1 MVVARDEWHLGHHR
15 GGALSARLHL
25 NLGSRLGVSL
35 AHVSHG
41 DVFAEHGGETTAGDV
56 ADLLVADEDLASAA
70 RRRALPG
77 EAQTD
82 AAARHA
88 LRQLF
93 LDGLAA
99 DEVARVAARL
109 TDRPR
114 QTSLER
120 CDGLVEIVAVEAQA
134 SFESKGIAGAEAAH
148 ARRGFSSSFFVSATV
163 SVLRREISK
172 PSSPV

>member
-1 MVVARDEWHLGHHR
+1 M
-15 GGALSARLHL
+15 
-25 NLGSRLGVSL
+25 SL

-41 DVFAEHGGETTAGDV
+41 DVFAEHGEKPPLVTWPTSSSPTKILLPPRAG
-56 ADLLVADEDLASAA
+56 
-70 RRRALPG
+70 ALPG

-88 LRQLF
+88 IRQLF

-134 SFESKGIAGAEAAH
+134 SFESKGIAAPEAHMRA
-148 ARRGFSSSFFVSATV
+148 RGFSSSFFVSATV